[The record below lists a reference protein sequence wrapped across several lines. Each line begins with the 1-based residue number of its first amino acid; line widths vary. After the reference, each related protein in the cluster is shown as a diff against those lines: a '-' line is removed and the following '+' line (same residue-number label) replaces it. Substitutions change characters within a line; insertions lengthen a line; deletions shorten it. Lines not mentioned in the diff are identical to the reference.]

1 MGVHL
6 YRLLKKNIRVVI
18 AGNLDIIGNI
28 VMLQALSNN
37 EIELGLSPAQ

>member
-6 YRLLKKNIRVVI
+6 YRLLKKNIWIVI
-18 AGNLDIIGNI
+18 ARNLDIIRNK